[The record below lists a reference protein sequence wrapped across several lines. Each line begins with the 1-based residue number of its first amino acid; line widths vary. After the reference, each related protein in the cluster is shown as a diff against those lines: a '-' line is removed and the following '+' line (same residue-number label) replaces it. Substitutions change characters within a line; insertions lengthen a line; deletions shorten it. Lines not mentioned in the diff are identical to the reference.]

1 VPVELIAA
9 WLVMQAYKLIVVPV
23 ATGVRQRLVDDL
35 SAKIAAPVSA
45 KLFGDHVPAPEDGGG
60 LASEPDS
67 DAEVKAEREFVDTIE
82 EAPEARAV
90 MGEEMERFLGV
101 KLGVGGDQ
109 GSTFAGA
116 RRGSDGW
123 YVSAYAS
130 ILWRIA
136 MLAVWEERPI
146 AIQGALQGR
155 EWLTVCVPR
164 VRGAINPSAMW
175 QHADSRTLLRIRRDG
190 GPADFFVR
198 QIGDE
203 GGRRHEVAALN
214 EQFMIDPTAVFKP
227 TEVEFTADNWHR
239 IDGVY
244 RKWVLLK
251 PDAVAEEAIAR
262 QRPHRPAIYGGRD
275 VRVDLEYY
283 PPKFNEYPADWQ
295 PLLKI
300 GSEEGGIAALSAG
313 ADEFARASEASAAAV
328 EALFESWAH

>member
-23 ATGVRQRLVDDL
+23 ATGVRQRIVDDL

-45 KLFGDHVPAPEDGGG
+45 KLFGDHIPTPEDGGG
-60 LASEPDS
+60 LASEPDT
-67 DAEVKAEREFVDTIE
+67 DAELEADSAFVDTIE
-82 EAPEARAV
+82 EAPEAGAALGKEIGRI
-90 MGEEMERFLGV
+90 LGV
-101 KLGVGGDQ
+101 KLVVGGDQ
-109 GSTFAGA
+109 TSTFAGA

-155 EWLTVCVPR
+155 EWVTVCVPR
-164 VRGAINPSAMW
+164 ARGAINPSAMW
-175 QHADSRTLLRIRRDG
+175 QHADSRTLLRIRGDG
-190 GPADFFVR
+190 GKADFFVR

-203 GGRRHEVAALN
+203 DGRKNAVAELN
-214 EQFMIDPTAVFKP
+214 EQFMIDPTAPFKP
-227 TEVEFTADNWHR
+227 IEVEFTADNWHR
-239 IDGVY
+239 IDGVS

-251 PDAVAEEAIAR
+251 PDAVAEEAIAS
-262 QRPHRPAIYGGRD
+262 QRPHRPAFYGGRD
-275 VRVDLEYY
+275 VRLDLEYF
-283 PPKFNEYPADWQ
+283 PPKFNEYPANWQ

-300 GSEEGGIAALSAG
+300 GSEKVGIAALNTG

-328 EALFESWAH
+328 EALFESGTD